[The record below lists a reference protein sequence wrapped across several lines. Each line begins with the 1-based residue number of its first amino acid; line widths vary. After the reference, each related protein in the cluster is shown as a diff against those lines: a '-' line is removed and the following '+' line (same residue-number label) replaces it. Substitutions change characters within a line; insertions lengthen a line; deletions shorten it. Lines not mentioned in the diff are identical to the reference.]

1 MTERKIEIPV
11 DEHLSRR
18 LYARAADLNESLE
31 VRARQELVDWLG
43 DWGLNFAVHVVK
55 SGETLALISRQY
67 YGSTSKV
74 AMIAAYNEI
83 ENPNLIRVGQVL
95 RLPEVITAPVPPEE
109 PTPKEPLPKGESPYI
124 FGIHDRGAEYLMQAA
139 GRKGWVLVTE
149 ALGANRND
157 WSTRSYK
164 DLADQGLGVMVRL
177 NNGYNPVG
185 TLPRSSLYTDFAM
198 RCGNFVERSE
208 GCHIWIIGN
217 EPNLAV
223 ERPGG
228 PVNGEP
234 ITPAKY
240 AQAFLACRQEIRR
253 RPGHANDQ
261 VVMAAVGPWNIQ
273 TIYPENPSGDWIIYF
288 QQTLERLGDQ
298 VDGIAL
304 HTYAR
309 DPYPANITSEAT
321 MDPPYHHRR
330 KMFRTYIDFMEAIPA
345 SKRHLPVYIT
355 ETNQNASWED
365 LNRGWVQAAYAEI
378 NRWNSNASRQPIR
391 ALLLFR
397 WERHAGDV
405 WHISGKNQVIA
416 DFSQALQKDYRWY
429 R

>member
-1 MTERKIEIPV
+1 MTERKIEITV
-11 DEHLSRR
+11 DDHLLRR
-18 LYARAADLNESLE
+18 LRARAADTGEVLEDLLRQHLLN
-31 VRARQELVDWLG
+31 WLG
-43 DWGLNFAVHVVK
+43 DWGLSFVVHVVK
-55 SGETLALISRQY
+55 SGETLALISRHY
-67 YGSTSKV
+67 YGDTSKV
-74 AMIAAYNEI
+74 AVIAAYNEI
-83 ENPNLIRVGQVL
+83 ENPDIIRVGQVL
-95 RLPEVITAPVPPEE
+95 RLPEATAAPAPPEE
-109 PTPKEPLPKGESPYI
+109 PAPAKPLPKGESPYI
-124 FGIHDRGAEYLMQAA
+124 FGMHDRGAEYLMQAA

-157 WSTRSYK
+157 WSSRGYR
-164 DLADQGLGVMVRL
+164 DLADQGFGVIVRL

-185 TLPRSSLYTDFAM
+185 TLPHSSRYADFAA

-217 EPNLAV
+217 EPNLAA

-228 PVNGEP
+228 PANGEV

-273 TIYPENPSGDWIIYF
+273 TIYPENPSGDWVIYF
-288 QQTLERLGDQ
+288 QQILQRLGDQ

-309 DPYPANITSEAT
+309 DPYPANITSELT

-330 KMFRTYIDFMEAIPA
+330 KMFRTYIDFMEAIPDA
-345 SKRHLPVYIT
+345 QRHLPVYIT
-355 ETNQNASWED
+355 ETNQNGSWED
-365 LNRGWVQAAYAEI
+365 LNRGWIRAAYAEI
-378 NRWNSNASRQPIR
+378 NRWNSDPSHQAIR

>member
-1 MTERKIEIPV
+1 MTERKIEIVV
-11 DEHLSRR
+11 DEHLARR
-18 LYARAADLNESLE
+18 LRARAAAAQESLE
-31 VRARQELVDWLG
+31 DRARQHLVDWLG

-67 YGSTSKV
+67 YGDTSKV
-74 AMIAAYNEI
+74 AVIAAFNEI

-95 RLPEVITAPVPPEE
+95 RLPEAQAPQE
-109 PTPKEPLPKGESPYI
+109 PQPKEPLPVGESPYI
-124 FGIHDRGAEYLMQAA
+124 FGMHDRGAEGLMQAA

-157 WSTRSYK
+157 WGSQSYR
-164 DLADQGLGVMVRL
+164 DLADQGFGVIVRL
-177 NNGYNPVG
+177 NNGYGQSG
-185 TLPRSSLYTDFAM
+185 TLPRSAHYADFAV

-208 GCHIWIIGN
+208 GCHIWIIAN

-228 PVNGEP
+228 PANGEV

-253 RPGHANDQ
+253 RSGHGSDQ

-273 TIYPENPSGDWIIYF
+273 TIYSENPSGDWIVYF
-288 QQTLERLGDQ
+288 QQVLERLGDQ

-309 DPYPANITSEAT
+309 DPYPANVTSELT

-345 SKRHLPVYIT
+345 AQRRLPVYIT
-355 ETNQNASWED
+355 ETNQNGSWED
-365 LNRGWVQAAYAEI
+365 LNRGWIQAAYAEI
-378 NRWNSNASRQPIR
+378 NRWNSDSSRQPIR
-391 ALLLFR
+391 ALLLYR
-397 WERHAGDV
+397 WERHAGDI
-405 WHISGKNQVIA
+405 WWISGKNQVIA
-416 DFSQALQKDYRWY
+416 DLSQALQKDYRWY

>member
-1 MTERKIEIPV
+1 MTERKIEFTV
-11 DEHLSRR
+11 DEHLARR
-18 LYARAADLNESLE
+18 LRARAADLQKNLE
-31 VRARQELVDWLG
+31 DHARQQLVEWLG
-43 DWGLNFAVHVVK
+43 DWGLTFAVHVVK
-55 SGETLALISRQY
+55 SGESLALISRQY
-67 YGSTSKV
+67 YGDTSKV

-95 RLPEVITAPVPPEE
+95 RLPEASSVAPEE
-109 PTPKEPLPKGESPYI
+109 PQPVEPLPKGESPYI
-124 FGIHDRGAEYLMQAA
+124 YGVHDRGAEQIMAAA

-157 WSTRSYK
+157 WSSQSYK
-164 DLADQGLGVMVRL
+164 DLADNGFGVIVRL
-177 NNGYNPVG
+177 NNGYGHSG
-185 TLPRSSLYTDFAM
+185 TLPPSSQYADFAV
-198 RCGNFVERSE
+198 RCGNFVERSD

-228 PVNGEP
+228 PANGEV

-240 AQAFLACRQEIRR
+240 AQAFLACRKEIRR

-273 TIYPENPSGDWIIYF
+273 TIYSENPSGDWIVYF
-288 QQTLERLGDQ
+288 QQVLQRLDDQ

-309 DPYPANITSEAT
+309 DPNPANITSEAK

-330 KMFRTYIDFMEAIPA
+330 KMFRTYIDYMEAIPA
-345 SKRHLPVYIT
+345 SQRHLPVYIT
-355 ETNQNASWED
+355 ETNQNSSWED
-365 LNRGWVQAAYAEI
+365 VNRGWIQAAYAEI
-378 NRWNSNASRQPIR
+378 NRWNSDASRQPIR

-397 WERHAGDV
+397 WENHAGEV
-405 WHISGKNQVIA
+405 WHISGKNQVLA
-416 DFSQALQKDYRWY
+416 DLGQALQKGYRWY